1 MVIVTVSL
9 EVSSKVAVLPEMAP
23 LPFFSEV
30 TSVMAASPVAVAV
43 RVTGPR
49 VAAVS
54 DRVTER
60 SPKGEAEMVSV
71 YWLPNTS
78 S

>member
-1 MVIVTVSL
+1 MVTVSL

-23 LPFFSEV
+23 LPLLAEV
-30 TSVMAASPVAVAV
+30 TAVMAASPAAVAV

-60 SPKGEAEMVSV
+60 SSKGEAEIVSV